1 MAGAVLRAAA
11 TLARVLPEPLR
22 LALYR
27 LGPLTRLFRALLNRA
42 APAGVHPV
50 QVASGELAGMWLL
63 LDLQVDKD
71 LWLGTYEP
79 QLAAAIHRFARPGSV
94 VYDLGANVGYAT
106 LLLARAVGPSGQ
118 VFAFE
123 PLPENLERLRGA
135 ISHNGLGPSI
145 TVVPAAVGAS
155 PGPATFLVHAS
166 GGMGRLEGGEGR
178 RDGFISS
185 AAVDVTTMDDF
196 VFSQGHPAP
205 GLIKMDLEGG
215 EGAALRGMLR
225 LLRERRPCL
234 LIELHG
240 AQAAA
245 EAAGELRAA
254 GYRLHLIQDGFPEV
268 DSGEP
273 ARLPKHVVAMSPE
286 ART

>member
-1 MAGAVLRAAA
+1 
-11 TLARVLPEPLR
+11 
-22 LALYR
+22 
-27 LGPLTRLFRALLNRA
+27 
-42 APAGVHPV
+42 
-50 QVASGELAGMWLL
+50 
-63 LDLQVDKD
+63 
-71 LWLGTYEP
+71 
-79 QLAAAIHRFARPGSV
+79 
-94 VYDLGANVGYAT
+94 
-106 LLLARAVGPSGQ
+106 
-118 VFAFE
+118 
-123 PLPENLERLRGA
+123 
-135 ISHNGLGPSI
+135 LGPSI

-178 RDGFISS
+178 RDGFFSS
-185 AAVDVTTMDDF
+185 AAVDVTTLDDF
-196 VFSQGHPAP
+196 VYSQGHPAP

-245 EAAGELRAA
+245 ETARELRAA
-254 GYRLHLIQDGFPEV
+254 GYRLHLIQDGFPVV

-286 ART
+286 APA